1 MERRI
6 DYTKHF
12 IILNEKDMRKL
23 IDGRPTFMEGSVED
37 NFPNTVI
44 VTEKG
49 YKNLMDFWGD
59 DDK

>member
-12 IILNEKDMRKL
+12 IILSEKDMKKL
-23 IDGRPTFMEGSVED
+23 ASGRPTFMEGSIED
-37 NFPNTVI
+37 DFPNTVM

>member
-23 IDGRPTFMEGSVED
+23 IDGGPTFMEGEGD
-37 NFPNTVI
+37 FPNTVI
-44 VTEKG
+44 VTEEG